1 MYAGKRA
8 STSSRSISSL
18 AGPSTPSSYAGG
30 GGGEVAAFPRSGR
43 YPHRLNFYQVPPTE
57 EITLEEFEVWAID
70 RLRLLADIVSAQARN
85 RPFAEIKTIVEN
97 RAKEFMD
104 LHSDKSR
111 RAFNLDAERK
121 KDQYSHF
128 VLRLAFGRS
137 EELRQRFLKAEKE
150 LFRVRFER
158 DDPDKRVQFV
168 NSLNPG

>member
-1 MYAGKRA
+1 MGYRPAEVYV
-8 STSSRSISSL
+8 SLTSRRRIPMIELIPSL
-18 AGPSTPSSYAGG
+18 SLS
-30 GGGEVAAFPRSGR
+30 
-43 YPHRLNFYQVPPTE
+43 L
-57 EITLEEFEVWAID
+57 VWIV
-70 RLRLLADIVSAQARN
+70 LADIVSAQARN

-137 EELRQRFLKAEKE
+137 
-150 LFRVRFER
+150 
-158 DDPDKRVQFV
+158 
-168 NSLNPG
+168 